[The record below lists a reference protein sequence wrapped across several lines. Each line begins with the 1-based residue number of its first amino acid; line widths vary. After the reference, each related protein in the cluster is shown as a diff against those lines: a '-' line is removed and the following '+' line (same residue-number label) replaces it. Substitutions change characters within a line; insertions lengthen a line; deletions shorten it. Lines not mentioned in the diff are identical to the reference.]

1 MKWEVW
7 FLICLKMWHGFFKT
21 QNPSHISKNAKMEF
35 CGRFIGLFW
44 LLFVGRL
51 VLCLSGK
58 DIFPVSEADFFSRW
72 IFRRATLDQRPTYRR
87 QFMMSVAG
95 RSTFIRLEFP
105 WMSTD
110 RHRLKIENRPRST
123 GLSGELDKSTDG
135 QPTIN
140 GLGKTTIVYRS
151 INGGQS
157 DDVMLQ
163 TVSSIN

>member
-1 MKWEVW
+1 MVFSKPKTPVT
-7 FLICLKMWHGFFKT
+7 FPKT
-21 QNPSHISKNAKMEF
+21 QKWNSAGGSSAYFDSFLLADLFCVCQAKIF
-35 CGRFIGLFW
+35 
-44 LLFVGRL
+44 
-51 VLCLSGK
+51 
-58 DIFPVSEADFFSRW
+58 FPVSEADFFSRW

-95 RSTFIRLEFP
+95 RSTFIHLEFP